1 MAVPFDTHAVITKLQ
16 QSGFAAEQA
25 EALSDALKMAHESGV
40 EALATK
46 HDLQALRQD
55 MQLLQQEMQHDLQA
69 LRQEMQH
76 DLRALELRLDNK
88 IEGLRGTM
96 EARFAALQGKIS
108 LLNWMFGAL
117 LAAMIPIFVR
127 VVFKV

>member
-46 HDLQALRQD
+46 YDLQALQQD
-55 MQLLQQEMQHDLQA
+55 MQ
-69 LRQEMQH
+69 
-76 DLRALELRLDNK
+76 ALELRLDNK

-96 EARFAALQGKIS
+96 EARFAELQGKIS

>member
-46 HDLQALRQD
+46 QD
-55 MQLLQQEMQHDLQA
+55 MQLLRQDMQHDLQA
-69 LRQEMQH
+69 WQRDLQH
-76 DLRALELRLDNK
+76 DRQALGLRLENTL
-88 IEGLRGTM
+88 EGLRGTM
-96 EARFAALQGKIS
+96 EARFTELQGKIS
-108 LLNWMFGAL
+108 LLNWMFGVL

>member
-1 MAVPFDTHAVITKLQ
+1 MQ
-16 QSGFAAEQA
+16 N
-25 EALSDALKMAHESGV
+25 
-40 EALATK
+40 
-46 HDLQALRQD
+46 DL
-55 MQLLQQEMQHDLQA
+55 M
-69 LRQEMQH
+69 
-76 DLRALELRLDNK
+76 NK

-96 EARFAALQGKIS
+96 EARFAELQGKIS

>member
-40 EALATK
+40 ETLATK
-46 HDLQALRQD
+46 YDLQALQQD
-55 MQLLQQEMQHDLQA
+55 MQLL
-69 LRQEMQH
+69 RQDMQH

-96 EARFAALQGKIS
+96 EARFAELQGKIS

>member
-25 EALSDALKMAHESGV
+25 EALSDALKMVHESGV

-46 HDLQALRQD
+46 YDLQAMRQD
-55 MQLLQQEMQHDLQA
+55 MQHDLQ
-69 LRQEMQH
+69 
-76 DLRALELRLDNK
+76 ALELRLDNK

-96 EARFAALQGKIS
+96 EARFAELQGKIS

-117 LAAMIPIFVR
+117 MAAMIPIFIR

>member
-1 MAVPFDTHAVITKLQ
+1 MAVPFDTHAVITKLR

-25 EALSDALKMAHESGV
+25 EALSDALKMAHEGSV

-46 HDLQALRQD
+46 YDLQALRQDMQHDLQALRQD
-55 MQLLQQEMQHDLQA
+55 MQHDLQ
-69 LRQEMQH
+69 
-76 DLRALELRLDNK
+76 ALELRLDNK

-96 EARFAALQGKIS
+96 EARFAELQGKIS

>member
-46 HDLQALRQD
+46 PDLQLLRQDLQALQRD
-55 MQLLQQEMQHDLQA
+55 MQHD
-69 LRQEMQH
+69 MQ
-76 DLRALELRLDNK
+76 ALELRFDNK
-88 IEGLRGTM
+88 MEGLRGTL
-96 EARFAALQGKIS
+96 EAHFAELQGKIS

-117 LAAMIPIFVR
+117 LAAMIPIFIR

>member
-46 HDLQALRQD
+46 HDVQ
-55 MQLLQQEMQHDLQA
+55 
-69 LRQEMQH
+69 
-76 DLRALELRLDNK
+76 ALELRLDNK

-96 EARFAALQGKIS
+96 EARFAELQGKIS
-108 LLNWMFGAL
+108 LLNWRFGAL